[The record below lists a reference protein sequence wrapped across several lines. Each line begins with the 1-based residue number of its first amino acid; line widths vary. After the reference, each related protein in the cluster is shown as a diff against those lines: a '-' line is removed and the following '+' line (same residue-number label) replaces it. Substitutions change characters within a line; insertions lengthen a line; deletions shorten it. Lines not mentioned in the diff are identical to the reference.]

1 MKRLSYIILIT
12 LLLSGIS
19 EARKVSFRHSVKDS
33 RSETQEEMTAGSF
46 MVASQC
52 EDCNNGYTLQQIGFT
67 GFDKPQSSDT
77 ESFFIT
83 NETDRTMTGVTLY
96 IEYLTPDGRQL
107 HKKFMRL
114 SCDIPPG
121 ETRKAD
127 IRSWDR
133 QNSFYYIKSRPAR
146 NAGNPFDVRFDPIA
160 YYLRF

>member
-1 MKRLSYIILIT
+1 MKNIIAFILMLT
-12 LLLSGIS
+12 LAAAVPQ
-19 EARKVSFRHSVKDS
+19 ARKIAYRHSVKDS
-33 RSETQEEMTAGSF
+33 KQENMEEMTAGSF

-52 EDCNNGYTLQQIGFT
+52 EDCNNGYTLQQIRFT
-67 GFDKPQSSDT
+67 GFDKPQGSDT

-83 NETDRTMTGVTLY
+83 NETNRTMTAVTLY

-107 HKKFMRL
+107 HKKFLRL

-133 QNSFYYIKSRPAR
+133 QNSFYFIKSRPGR
-146 NAGNPFDVRFDPIA
+146 NPGNPFDVRFDPIA